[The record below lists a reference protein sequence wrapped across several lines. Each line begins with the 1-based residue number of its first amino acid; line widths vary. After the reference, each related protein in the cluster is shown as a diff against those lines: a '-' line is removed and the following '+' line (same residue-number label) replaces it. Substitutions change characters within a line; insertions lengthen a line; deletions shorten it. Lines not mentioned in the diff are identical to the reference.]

1 MINAIDH
8 IVLTA
13 QDMEK
18 TIHFY
23 CDILGMSLQK
33 FSPPDGSVD
42 RLAACFGAQK
52 INFHDAASPYMPH
65 ARCPLP
71 GAVDICFLSDMAIE
85 EWCKRFSEFSLP
97 IEEGPVAK
105 TGAIGLLWSVYV
117 RDPDGNLVE
126 ISNQTS

>member
-13 QDMEK
+13 EDMEK

-23 CDILGMSLQK
+23 CDILGMTLQK
-33 FSPPDGSVD
+33 FSPSDGSAE

-52 INFHDAASPYMPH
+52 INFHNAASPYMPH
-65 ARCPLP
+65 ARCPMP
-71 GAVDICFLSDMAIE
+71 GAVDICFLSEKAIE
-85 EWCKRFSEFSLP
+85 EWCIRFSQFSLP

-105 TGAIGLLWSVYV
+105 TGATGLLRSIYV
-117 RDPDGNLVE
+117 RDPNGNLVE
-126 ISNQTS
+126 ISNQI